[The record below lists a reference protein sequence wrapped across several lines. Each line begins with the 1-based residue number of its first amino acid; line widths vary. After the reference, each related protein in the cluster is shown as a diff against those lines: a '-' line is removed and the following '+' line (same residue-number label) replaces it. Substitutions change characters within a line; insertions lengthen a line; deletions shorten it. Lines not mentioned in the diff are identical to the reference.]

1 MIRSLFAAPV
11 LPRALRQDE
20 GDPLQQ
26 IVLAEMADRGLLRL
40 VACAAAATLLLAVA
54 ASLTA

>member
-1 MIRSLFAAPV
+1 MISSLFATST
-11 LPRALRQDE
+11 LPSLLRQDE
-20 GDPLQQ
+20 ADPMTQ
-26 IVLAEMADRGLLRL
+26 IAMAEAADRGLLRL